1 MDSITLENYRCFG
14 EKQTAR
20 LAPLTL
26 LVGPNSTGKTSFLA
40 LIRALWDTVFGESIP
55 NFREFPYDLGSFQDI
70 AHNRGARGSQ
80 ASEFGAGFDFTP
92 MEVKGGSPVH
102 MWATFENRDTAP
114 FPVFKRFSSKK
125 AVVEVRETTAGEVS
139 ARSRDGDD
147 EWQDHAS
154 LPGIAEYSERFPLP
168 FGFPRLLF
176 ALQPPA
182 ANDLPG
188 EDRGE
193 PAWQD
198 IVMAIVAE
206 RWSHQRPFA
215 NAAIRSRP
223 RRTYDP
229 ILQSPDSEGEYIPSF
244 LAGLA
249 RTNPHEWQTLK
260 QRLEQFGEKSELFNE
275 ISVRSLGNSD
285 GDPFQLQIRKF
296 GNRRKGRPRN
306 LIDVGYGVSQVL
318 PTLTEILRNNG
329 PSTFLLQQPEV
340 HLHPSVQAA
349 LGTLFCQVAAGG
361 RQIVVET
368 HSDYLIDRVRM
379 DVRDQTTDLKPE
391 DVSILYFEPADLDVK
406 IHSIRLDEMGNVLDA
421 PHSYSQFFM
430 EEVNRSIG
438 LTKPNVRD
446 SR

>member
-80 ASEFGAGFDFTP
+80 ASEFGAGFDFSP
-92 MEVKGGSPVH
+92 IEIMEGSTVH

-114 FPVFKRFSSKK
+114 FPAFKRFFSND
-125 AVVEVRETTAGEVS
+125 AVVEVRETGAGDISV
-139 ARSRDGDD
+139 RSRDSDD
-147 EWQDHAS
+147 EWQDYAP
-154 LPGIAEYSERFPLP
+154 LPGLAEFSERFPFP
-168 FGFPRLLF
+168 FGFPKFLF
-176 ALQPPA
+176 ALQRQGA
-182 ANDLPG
+182 DDLPG

-193 PAWQD
+193 PAWQHL
-198 IVMAIVAE
+198 VTAILAE
-206 RWSHQRPFA
+206 RWSHKRPFV

-249 RTNPHEWQTLK
+249 RTNPDEWQLLK
-260 QRLEQFGEKSELFNE
+260 QRLEHFGQVSELFNE

-318 PTLTEILRNNG
+318 PTITEILRDNG

-340 HLHPSVQAA
+340 HLHPSAQAA
-349 LGTLFCQVAAGG
+349 LGTLFCQIAADG

-379 DVRDQTTDLKPE
+379 DVRDQSTDLKPE
-391 DVSILYFEPADLDVK
+391 DVSILYFEPGDLDVK

-421 PHSYSQFFM
+421 PPSYGKFFM
-430 EEVNRSIG
+430 DEVSRSIG
-438 LTKPNVRD
+438 LLKA
-446 SR
+446 